1 MKNIKF
7 GMFSLVLLAG
17 ITAAIASLS
26 AHSTPPSSQASSA
39 SLMAGQARVQEPRA
53 RTERP
58 DMLVL
63 DGRGAQLG
71 VMVSDVD
78 PKAAAGG
85 VKIDEVNEDSPAEK
99 AGIKAGD
106 IVVDYDGERVRS
118 ARQFT
123 RLVQETP
130 DGRSVA
136 IGLMRDGKKQTVNA
150 TPEAGRMTWNFGPQV
165 DRAFREAERGFRFD
179 VPAPRDFQYHFDD
192 RDGAR
197 RFEYRIPNDVM
208 PFMGRPRGR
217 LGVTAQSLTE
227 DLQAY
232 FGAKNGGALV
242 SSVEKES
249 AAAKAGIKAGDVIVS
264 VNGRAVSD
272 ADDLINK
279 IEDVDGEATIV
290 VLRDKKEVTLKAT
303 IGRPSGGQAVRPSGS
318 RAVRPSVRG

>member
-7 GMFSLVLLAG
+7 GVFALGLAAV
-17 ITAAIASLS
+17 IVAAISGLS
-26 AHSTPPSSQASSA
+26 A
-39 SLMAGQARVQEPRA
+39 QARVQVEPRA

-58 DMLVL
+58 DVMVL

-71 VMVSDVD
+71 VMVSDLD
-78 PKAAAGG
+78 AKSATAG
-85 VKIDEVNEDSPAEK
+85 VKIDEVNADSPAEK

-150 TPEAGRMTWNFGPQV
+150 TPEAGRMTWNFGPEM
-165 DRAFREAERGFRFD
+165 DRALREAERGMRGFRMEIPKEYFD
-179 VPAPRDFQYHFDD
+179 FRYDD
-192 RDGAR
+192 RDRDNREPR
-197 RFEYRIPNDVM
+197 RFEYRLPEEFRGFAF
-208 PFMGRPRGR
+208 PATRGR
-217 LGVTAQSLTE
+217 LGVSVQSITPELAE
-227 DLQAY
+227 Y

-242 SSVEKES
+242 SSVTKES

-264 VNGRAVSD
+264 VNGRSVSD
-272 ADDLINK
+272 AEDLGNK
-279 IEDVDGEATIV
+279 IEDYDGEVTIV
-290 VLRDKKEVTLKAT
+290 VLRDKKEMTLKAT
-303 IGRPSGGQAVRPSGS
+303 LQAGRPAGQQAGRPSI
-318 RAVRPSVRG
+318 RG